1 MTDKNGKFIGSPV
14 VEIHYV
20 EATPELVEQT
30 RRNFEDAL
38 SRIRS
43 RILGYPVK
51 VTVDWGEKPEG
62 YGKDRT
68 YTYIYLKPVGRDSLP
83 VNGMDKLKGDKH
95 HDRNHDPDCTAI
107 NGRRSAADGHR
118 AGNRR
123 SCLEETGPE
132 TGGAGK
138 SLGRSAAQGDYPGI
152 DEEGM
157 K

>member
-62 YGKDRT
+62 YGKDHT
-68 YTYIYLKPVGRDSLP
+68 IVL
-83 VNGMDKLKGDKH
+83 
-95 HDRNHDPDCTAI
+95 
-107 NGRRSAADGHR
+107 
-118 AGNRR
+118 
-123 SCLEETGPE
+123 
-132 TGGAGK
+132 
-138 SLGRSAAQGDYPGI
+138 
-152 DEEGM
+152 
-157 K
+157 